1 MRKHDCDDS
10 AVRRAGL
17 LPPPFV
23 WLSRRTSSMEESSS
37 KNAAMVLKITETSQG
52 NVCPVDICL
61 DLDDLPKPYNDLR
74 WSSYQQYG
82 RRRTVNSTDLL
93 ENSHVYPCK
102 ARADK
107 GPNAVIARW
116 SSTKSCRPTV
126 ETCSEVTRSICASI
140 SSSEVRLP

>member
-1 MRKHDCDDS
+1 MRKHICDDS

-23 WLSRRTSSMEESSS
+23 GSHATHRRMEESSS
-37 KNAAMVLKITETSQG
+37 ENAAMVLKITETSQG
-52 NVCPVDICL
+52 NVCPVDICV
-61 DLDDLPKPYNDLR
+61 DLDGLCKSYNDLR
-74 WSSYQQYG
+74 QPSYQQYG
-82 RRRTVNSTDLL
+82 RRRPVNSTDLL
-93 ENSHVYPCK
+93 ENSHLYACK

-116 SSTKSCRPTV
+116 SSTKSCRPAV
-126 ETCSEVTRSICASI
+126 ETCSEVTRSICVSI